1 MGKRFRQADEG
12 FDWVFEAKA
21 VDEQVARLKEWAGS
35 SQIVVPLVR
44 WGVGAGEAVR
54 AVHAPRHLR
63 VRGPVSKETLH
74 LVADPASLDVG
85 SPDVQDSQFAFVV
98 QVDTVHGGPQLI
110 KCFG

>member
-1 MGKRFRQADEG
+1 MTGTPGAPLRCPAAFHFRTEM
-12 FDWVFEAKA
+12 
-21 VDEQVARLKEWAGS
+21 
-35 SQIVVPLVR
+35 R

-54 AVHAPRHLR
+54 EVHAPGYLR

-85 SPDVQDSQFAFVV
+85 SSDVQDSQFAFLV